1 MNSLGSNGLT
11 RLVTNS
17 LTFKSYIMR
26 VVKTH
31 TEKAQFQTG
40 PQFIR
45 GVDNNIENEIDND
58 EIKAKL
64 NKELST
70 PTNPE
75 DFKLWA
81 RVLIT
86 PPSEQDKIR
95 YENFIMGI
103 FYRHDMPDDEPDH
116 SVYFKWNRVN
126 GSLLGRIFVSPL
138 LVEHVLALEPKLAK
152 SLVGD
157 AAADATDPPGSTTP
171 PPPLNGIG
179 SNP

>member
-1 MNSLGSNGLT
+1 
-11 RLVTNS
+11 
-17 LTFKSYIMR
+17 MR
-26 VVKTH
+26 VVKTFNDKG
-31 TEKAQFQTG
+31 TFQSG
-40 PQFIR
+40 QDFIR

-58 EIKAKL
+58 KIKAKL

-86 PPSEQDKIR
+86 PPSETDKIR
-95 YENFIMGI
+95 YENFIMGY
-103 FYRHDMPDDEPDH
+103 FHRHDQDEDQGQPQDH

-138 LVEHVLALEPKLAK
+138 LVEHVLALEPKLAN

-157 AAADATDPPGSTTP
+157 AAADATDPPSTTTP
-171 PPPLNGIG
+171 PPPLNGVG
-179 SNP
+179 SSV